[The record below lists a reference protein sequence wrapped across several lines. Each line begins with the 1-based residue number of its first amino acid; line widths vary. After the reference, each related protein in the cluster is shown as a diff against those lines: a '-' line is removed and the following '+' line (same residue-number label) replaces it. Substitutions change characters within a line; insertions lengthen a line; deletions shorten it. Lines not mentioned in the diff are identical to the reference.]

1 MRKLM
6 LMIVLGGVLA
16 GCGGDSE
23 SEAEREAE
31 EASGRG
37 TVTCEGSATSD
48 EIGLPAG
55 FPELEGVIWVESELN
70 GPTRIV
76 DGYAEKG
83 LEELYDGYKSG
94 LEDAGFSIL
103 FDEIEEDDAEVSY
116 EEQGEASDGIIALRS
131 CDEDTT
137 SIHVTNRPK

>member
-1 MRKLM
+1 MKKLM
-6 LMIVLGGVLA
+6 LLIVLGAALS
-16 GCGGDSE
+16 GCGGDGE
-23 SEAEREAE
+23 SEAEKEAE

-37 TVTCEGSATSD
+37 TVTCEGSATPD
-48 EIGLPAG
+48 DLGLPAG
-55 FPELEGVIWVESELN
+55 FPELEGVTWVESAQN
-70 GPTRIV
+70 GPTRVV

-83 LEELYDGYKSG
+83 LEDLYEGYKSG
-94 LEDAGFSIL
+94 LEEAGFSIL

>member
-6 LMIVLGGVLA
+6 LIIVLGGVLA

-31 EASGRG
+31 EGSGRG
-37 TVTCEGSATSD
+37 TVTCQGSATSD

-55 FPELEGVIWVESELN
+55 FPELDGVVWVESEMS

-131 CDEDTT
+131 CDEDKT

>member
-1 MRKLM
+1 MKQL
-6 LMIVLGGVLA
+6 LLLIVLGAALS
-16 GCGGDSE
+16 GCGGGGK

-37 TVTCEGSATSD
+37 TVTCKGSATSD
-48 EIGLPAG
+48 DLDLPAG
-55 FPELEGVIWVESELN
+55 FPELEGVTWVESAQN
-70 GPTRIV
+70 GPTRVV

-83 LEELYDGYKSG
+83 LEDLYEGYKSG

-131 CDEDTT
+131 CDEDKT

>member
-1 MRKLM
+1 MLLM
-6 LMIVLGGVLA
+6 VVGAALS
-16 GCGGDSE
+16 GCGGDGE
-23 SEAEREAE
+23 SEAEKEAE

-48 EIGLPAG
+48 DLGLPAG
-55 FPELEGVIWVESELN
+55 FPELEGVTWVESVQN
-70 GPTRIV
+70 GPTRVV

-83 LEELYDGYKSG
+83 LEDLYEGYKSG

-116 EEQGEASDGIIALRS
+116 EEQGEASDGIVALRS

-137 SIHVTNRPK
+137 SIHITNRPK

>member
-31 EASGRG
+31 EGSGRG

-55 FPELEGVIWVESELN
+55 FPELEGVTWVESEQN
-70 GPTRIV
+70 GPTRVV

-83 LEELYDGYKSG
+83 LEELYDGYRSG
-94 LEDAGFSIL
+94 LEDAGYSVL
-103 FDEIEEDDAEVSY
+103 FDEIEEDDAE
-116 EEQGEASDGIIALRS
+116 
-131 CDEDTT
+131 
-137 SIHVTNRPK
+137 